1 MFSWKLWVL
10 WSQFL
15 RQNDRKNILYN
26 PPFDGS
32 VHRVKFHNLISSF
45 IKEGCYFGSIC
56 GWISGGSGP
65 NGGLGS
71 EDSVEKVSWKVYAKQ
86 KMFTQN
92 PKIIFYHIFACVR
105 AEEEKLK
112 LMLQLDEVQLRLKS
126 AEFRK
131 PVTKRIQ
138 HKSHDTSWFHLIILE
153 NKSLR
158 ITQSFKTKWR

>member
-56 GWISGGSGP
+56 GGISGGFGP

-112 LMLQLDEVQLRLKS
+112 LMPQLDEVQLRLKS
-126 AEFRK
+126 PEFST
-131 PVTKRIQ
+131 PATKRIR
-138 HKSHDTSWFHLIILE
+138 HKSDDIRWFHLIILE
-153 NKSLR
+153 DKYVR
-158 ITQSFKTKWR
+158 ITHLFKTRWR